1 MSYKC
6 SKCGLGVLVTGLP
19 IPIRKCKCT
28 VMVERLPITK
38 LEKFK
43 SFFGIKFYNTK
54 LASIICDMEA
64 SAYGRG
70 SVKV

>member
-1 MSYKC
+1 
-6 SKCGLGVLVTGLP
+6 
-19 IPIRKCKCT
+19 
-28 VMVERLPITK
+28 MVERLPITK
-38 LEKFK
+38 WEKFK
-43 SFFGIKFYNTK
+43 SFFGVKFYNTK